1 MPSLLLEVGCE
12 ELPAHSVARAAEEL
26 GEAVMRAIQER
37 SLAED
42 SSQAEI
48 YATPRR
54 LIVSVS
60 GLREAQ
66 PDQSVE
72 RRGPSESAC
81 FGPDGAPTKAL
92 EGFCKSA
99 GILPEQA
106 QIRDGY
112 AWAIVEM
119 KGKRAAEALSEDLPN
134 AIRSLTFDKTM
145 RWGESRMRFA
155 RPIRWILAI
164 LDGEI
169 IPFAVET
176 VQASNTS
183 RGHRF
188 HFPDAFEVSSLEQLL
203 SELRSRMVEPD
214 ANARRAR
221 IVESAERLA
230 GGRALLTD
238 ALVEENVYLT
248 EWPVAIVGT
257 FKEEYRRLP
266 RPVLITA
273 MAKHERFFPIED
285 EQGNLTNRFISVTNG
300 GDEEEIRQGNEWVL
314 NARFND
320 AMFFFDE
327 DRRKPLSYFL
337 EQTSRIVFQE
347 KLGTIRQRADRLSA
361 LAKAIAD
368 ESQLGIAD
376 LCERAG
382 LLCKADLSTGL
393 VSELPSLQGQIGA
406 EYARIEGEDERI
418 CRGVAQHYDAPREPA
433 NEGDQIAIVLMCADA
448 ADRIAGYLGIGE
460 KPTGSR
466 DPFALRK
473 AATQL
478 IEAQIGWESL
488 KGSFVEWV
496 QRSAN
501 LYESQ
506 SIALSSRDSIET
518 DFCEIVTGRY
528 EAMFPDISYDAR
540 EAALATSWKDPA
552 RTILQRARILQS
564 ISPDVP
570 FVRTAKRPINIVSAA
585 EKKEIGI
592 ASAVK
597 PEHFEHPSESDL
609 LGAIERAEFL
619 AEGRQ
624 LDELVDVL
632 RSLAS
637 PIDAFFDAVMVMAE
651 NETIRA
657 NRLALL
663 KRASSLFLRIG
674 DFSKI
679 VIEGE

>member
-26 GEAVMRAIQER
+26 AEAVMKAIQES

-42 SSQAEI
+42 TLQAGV

-60 GLREAQ
+60 GLRQAQ
-66 PDQSVE
+66 PDQFLE

-81 FGPDGAPTKAL
+81 FGPNGAPSKAL

-112 AWAIVEM
+112 AWAVVEV
-119 KGKRAAEALSEDLPN
+119 KGKQAAEVLLEGLPN

-155 RPIRWILAI
+155 RPIRWLLAL
-164 LDGEI
+164 LDGEV
-169 IPFAVET
+169 IPFSIET

-188 HFPDAFEVSSLEQLL
+188 HFPDPFEVSSLEQLL

-221 IVESAERLA
+221 IVEAAERLA

-238 ALVEENVYLT
+238 ALVDENVYLT
-248 EWPVAIVGT
+248 EWPIAIVGA

-285 EQGNLTNRFISVTNG
+285 EHGNLTNRFISITNG
-300 GDEEEIRQGNEWVL
+300 GDEDEIRQGNEWVL

-337 EQTSRIVFQE
+337 EQTARIIFQE
-347 KLGTIRQRADRLSA
+347 KLGTIRKRADRLST
-361 LAKAIAD
+361 LARTIA
-368 ESQLGIAD
+368 EQSHRGIAD

-406 EYARIEGEDERI
+406 EYARIEREDERI
-418 CRGVAQHYDAPREPA
+418 CKGIAQHYDAPRTPA
-433 NEGDQIAIVLMCADA
+433 DEGDEIAIVLMCADA

-478 IEAQIGWESL
+478 IEAQLGWEPL
-488 KGSFVEWV
+488 ARPFTEWI
-496 QRSAN
+496 QRAAD

-506 SIALSSRDSIET
+506 GIALSARDSIES
-518 DFCEIVTGRY
+518 DLREIVVGRY
-528 EAMFPDISYDAR
+528 EAMFSDIAYDAR
-540 EAALATSWKDPA
+540 EAAIRTSWKDPA
-552 RTILQRARILQS
+552 RTILQRAKILQS
-564 ISPDVP
+564 LSQDVP

-585 EKKEIGI
+585 EKKEIDI
-592 ASAVK
+592 ASTVS
-597 PEHFEHPSESDL
+597 PELFKHPSESKL
-609 LGAIERAEFL
+609 LSAIERAESL
-619 AEGRQ
+619 AAGLQ
-624 LDELVDVL
+624 PDELVDVL
-632 RSLAS
+632 RDLAS
-637 PIDAFFDAVMVMAE
+637 PIEAFFDSVMVMVEDEAV
-651 NETIRA
+651 RA

-663 KRASSLFLRIG
+663 KRASILFLSIG